1 MDYYMRK
8 LFPPSFYK
16 WGILSLRDNILPCN
30 SIIDAKWAKN
40 GYLYTTHAQSLELN
54 SFMLEIKKTLV
65 LYEETRLLQQ
75 KRFQRNNETVD
86 NLLNDLNSLKVNMT

>member
-1 MDYYMRK
+1 MDIY
-8 LFPPSFYK
+8 
-16 WGILSLRDNILPCN
+16 
-30 SIIDAKWAKN
+30 A
-40 GYLYTTHAQSLELN
+40 HAQSLELN

-86 NLLNDLNSLKVNMT
+86 NLLNDLNSLKVIMT

>member
-1 MDYYMRK
+1 
-8 LFPPSFYK
+8 
-16 WGILSLRDNILPCN
+16 
-30 SIIDAKWAKN
+30 
-40 GYLYTTHAQSLELN
+40 
-54 SFMLEIKKTLV
+54 MLEIKKTLV

>member
-1 MDYYMRK
+1 MDIY
-8 LFPPSFYK
+8 
-16 WGILSLRDNILPCN
+16 
-30 SIIDAKWAKN
+30 A
-40 GYLYTTHAQSLELN
+40 HAQSLELN